1 MTKKDFF
8 LAVIITALCFVVRT
22 YKIDNPIADHH
33 SFRQADTAAVAR
45 NFIKDG
51 FNVLYPQSDSF
62 TELSEKQLPNPNRYF
77 INEFPLYNSIVAL
90 VYHFKGINT
99 AYARLVSI
107 FFASLGTFFL
117 YLLTKK
123 LFSTK
128 ITVLAALFYAVVPYN
143 IYYGRVIMPDPAFV
157 CFSIISFYSLLHF
170 VDKPNLFRGMVFSL
184 TFATAMLVKP
194 YAVFLYIPFIFWVF
208 ANHGWSAFKKPMF
221 YIAPVLAVVPLLLW
235 RYHASQHPEGIF
247 YSSWLL
253 NKYNIRFTGAFF
265 RWLIFDRLN
274 RLIFATGGFVLFF
287 FGIVRSVRSKKGWL
301 ILFWLFSILVY
312 FTVFAA
318 GNVTHDYY
326 QLPIMPVGAIL
337 VSLGFFEM
345 INNGRNL
352 FEKIFLGGL
361 SSALIVISLAFG
373 WYEVRGFFNINDWN
387 MIEAGKR
394 IDAIAPADAKVIA
407 PYQTDPSFLYQT
419 NRHGWTMGYDI
430 DKKISQGATY
440 YVSTSYDDEARE
452 LEKKYTLVEKNDKY
466 IIIKL
471 DPKNKSR

>member
-1 MTKKDFF
+1 MTRKDFIF
-8 LAVIITALCFVVRT
+8 AIIITVLCFVVRL

-51 FNVLYPQSDSF
+51 FNILYPQSDSF

-77 INEFPLYNSIVAL
+77 INEFPLYNSIVAF
-90 VYHFKGINT
+90 VYHLKGINT
-99 AYARLVSI
+99 VYARLVSI

-128 ITVLAALFYAVVPYN
+128 VATLATLFYAIIPYN
-143 IYYGRVIMPDPAFV
+143 IYYGRVIMPDPTFI
-157 CFSIISFYSLLHF
+157 CFSIISFYLMLHF
-170 VDKPNLFRGMVFSL
+170 VEKPNFIRGFGFSL
-184 TFATAMLVKP
+184 IFAIAMLVKP
-194 YAVFLYIPFIFWVF
+194 YAVFLYIPFIFWAV
-208 ANHGWSAFKKPMF
+208 ANHGWSTFRKPMF
-221 YIAPVLAVVPLLLW
+221 YIAPVLSAIPLLLW
-235 RYHASQHPEGIF
+235 RYHAEQHPEGIF
-247 YSSWLL
+247 YSTWLL

-287 FGIVRSVRSKKGWL
+287 FGIVRSVKSTKGWL
-301 ILFWLFSILVY
+301 ILFWLFSVLAY

-337 VSLGFFEM
+337 ISLGFFEV
-345 INNGRNL
+345 IDNGKNIFQKL
-352 FEKIFLGGL
+352 FLGTV
-361 SSALIVISLAFG
+361 SVSLIAMSIAFG

-394 IDAIAPADAKVIA
+394 IDELTPKDAKIIA

-430 DKKISQGATY
+430 DKKIAQGATF

-452 LEKKYTLVEKNDKY
+452 LEKKYTLIEKNDKY
-466 IIIKL
+466 IIVKL
-471 DPKNKSR
+471 IPKAQNK